1 MSMRGFFSIVVITA
15 LAAVA
20 FNCSKSSSS
29 PTQPTTSAPPPPSLT
44 AAPPSVSVGA
54 GTSQD
59 VTVSGGMPPY
69 TIATPPGANAT
80 AQLQNADSAS
90 AIVHITGVS
99 IASVSTSVVIRDN
112 TASSPKSVSIPIT
125 VH

>member
-1 MSMRGFFSIVVITA
+1 MSVLRNFSVVFIAAFA
-15 LAAVA
+15 LVA
-20 FNCSKSSSS
+20 LHCSKNSSS
-29 PTQPTTSAPPPPSLT
+29 PTQPPSSTPPPSLN
-44 AAPPSVSVGA
+44 AAPSSVALGA
-54 GTSQD
+54 GGSQD
-59 VTVSGGMPPY
+59 VTVSGGKPPY
-69 TIATPPGANAT
+69 AIASPPNANAT

>member
-1 MSMRGFFSIVVITA
+1 MSVLRIFLVVFIAAFA
-15 LAAVA
+15 LVA
-20 FNCSKSSSS
+20 LHCSKSSSS
-29 PTQPTTSAPPPPSLT
+29 PTQPPYSTPPPSLN
-44 AAPPSVSVGA
+44 AAPPSVTVGA

-69 TIATPPGANAT
+69 TISTPPSSNAT

-90 AIVHITGVS
+90 AIVHITGVTV
-99 IASVSTSVVIRDN
+99 ASVSTSVVIRDN
-112 TASSPKSVSIPIT
+112 TVSSPKSVSIPIT